1 MPILAKHVMPFL
13 MERYRR
19 ENNILCIDVRFHE
32 FKQLYDGRD
41 PSPFYER
48 DLDEDLVR
56 YLVMSCEEIAH
67 DEPIKIVMNEVQPIS
82 ILQQKEDF
90 VQALHSYF
98 EHEVRSTDNELK
110 YLFRQGRTSL
120 AFGLSFLILC
130 VFFAIKFFGDVA
142 VMSRIIH
149 EGLIIIGW
157 VALWKPINIFLY
169 EWWPFLRKK
178 RVYKLLSTIK
188 IEFK

>member
-1 MPILAKHVMPFL
+1 

-19 ENNILCIDVRFHE
+19 ENNNFCIDVRFHE

-41 PSPFYER
+41 PSPFDER

-67 DEPIKIVMNEVQPIS
+67 DNPIKLVMNEVQPIS
-82 ILQQKEDF
+82 TLQQKEAF

-98 EHEVRSTDNELK
+98 EHEVRSTENELK

-120 AFGLSFLILC
+120 VFGLIFLILC
-130 VFFAIKFFGDVA
+130 VFFAIKFVSDTTIV
-142 VMSRIIH
+142 SRVIY
-149 EGLIIIGW
+149 EGLIISGW

-178 RVYKLLSTIK
+178 RVYKLLSEIK
-188 IEFK
+188 VEFK

>member
-1 MPILAKHVMPFL
+1 MPILKKHVMSFL

-67 DEPIKIVMNEVQPIS
+67 DEPIKIVMNEVQPTS
-82 ILQQKEDF
+82 SLQQKEDF

-98 EHEVRSTDNELK
+98 DHEVRSTDNELK

-130 VFFAIKFFGDVA
+130 VFFAIKFVGEITIV
-142 VMSRIIH
+142 SRVIY

-178 RVYKLLSTIK
+178 RVYKLLSNIK